1 MVFDLVKYW
10 EVAVDGIQIVLCLLI
25 LFFLI
30 RNRRRKLTP
39 ERVEAKTESNQSF
52 NLQVLSQAI
61 NQQVEMAFSNILESI
76 AVERRNLGNVLQLN
90 QFNHAGCLPTE
101 NQRPPALSINN
112 AILPRSKEPAGK
124 DELRVRIKKLS
135 ARGMSAKQIAEELKT
150 PMGEVELILSL
161 QLTKSN

>member
-30 RNRRRKLTP
+30 RNRRRKMTP
-39 ERVEAKTESNQSF
+39 EWVEAKTESGQSF
-52 NLQVLSQAI
+52 NLQVLSQTI
-61 NQQVEMAFSNILESI
+61 NQQVELAFSNILESI

-90 QFNHAGCLPTE
+90 QFNHAGRIPTE
-101 NQRPPALSINN
+101 NQRPPVLSKNN
-112 AILPRSKEPAGK
+112 EIFPRSKEPAGK
-124 DELRVRIKKLS
+124 EEHRARIQKLA

-161 QLTKSN
+161 H